1 MPRLRTGAR
10 TAFAL
15 AGWLLATSLPAFAAD
30 APAPL
35 LAKDGAPV
43 EWWFAFKFNSSK
55 TFAGCEPARKE
66 RAEEKGET
74 VRQCI
79 FGGVVQTKPAFG
91 QQFAFASSEDGALRQ
106 GKGCAGAT
114 LTDPIGATFDQVYNG
129 SFHYLIWN
137 DQFYRDPAVS
147 ACTGDSCG
155 APWGHSKGLLA
166 WNDAGDG
173 FVMQVSTPAWP
184 RSGSSQFDTRKGN
197 KGNTLGCNSS
207 NNNLRASQH
216 FFALRLKHD
225 GLVKVL
231 DGLKNASVVTDPT
244 SLQIVR
250 NGGPQD
256 VQERVR
262 ALGKRQT
269 SKDEQIIVTALSS
282 DVMMISKPSGLQ
294 VPPWQMVSSLLNSEA
309 DATQSNAAERAAT
322 WWTKPWIP
330 TTTKSTRVSC
340 WDDTWAADT
349 DNTGKK
355 RLPTRKPGAVEI
367 AKSGV
372 WDEQD
377 INLIAPSNHAK
388 IGTAVAGDKKYAIF
402 GDLNQQGGIAPPG
415 CGKSQNARGGLFFAV
430 ANDKLFEGV
439 KDLIHGAT
447 APLDVPSK

>member
-1 MPRLRTGAR
+1 MRRLRPAGR
-10 TAFAL
+10 TACAFAGL
-15 AGWLLATSLPAFAAD
+15 LLAASVSAFAAD

-35 LAKDGAPV
+35 LTKGGTPV

-55 TFAGCEPARKE
+55 SFAGCEPAGMDRT
-66 RAEEKGET
+66 EEKGQTE
-74 VRQCI
+74 RQCI
-79 FGGVVQTKPAFG
+79 FGGAVQTKPAFG

-106 GKGCAGAT
+106 GRGCAGAT

-147 ACTGDSCG
+147 ACKGDSCG

-184 RSGSSQFDTRKGN
+184 RSGSSEFNTRKVN

-216 FFALRLKHD
+216 FFALRLKRD
-225 GLVKVL
+225 GLIKLL
-231 DGLKNASVVTDPT
+231 DGLKNASVVTDPG

-250 NGGPQD
+250 NGGPKD
-256 VQERVR
+256 VQDRVR

-269 SKDEQIIVTALSS
+269 GKDEQIIVTELSS
-282 DVMMISKPSGLQ
+282 DVIMISKPSGLH
-294 VPPWQMVSSLLNSEA
+294 VPPWQMVSSLLNSGP
-309 DATQSNAAERAAT
+309 DPKQSNAAERAAT

-330 TTTKSTRVSC
+330 TTTKSSLVSC

-349 DNTGKK
+349 DNKGKT
-355 RLPTRKPGAVEI
+355 RLPTQMPGPVEI

-372 WDEQD
+372 WAKQD

-402 GDLNQQGGIAPPG
+402 GDLNQQGGITPPS
-415 CGKSQNARGGLFFAV
+415 CDKSQNARGGLFFAV

-439 KDLIHGAT
+439 RDLIHGAT
-447 APLDVPSK
+447 APLEVPK